1 MQALLWRDYLC
12 PWCYLGRDR
21 TALMASLGV
30 EATTLGY
37 ELHPEVPTDGRPV
50 RPDGRLAMVL
60 EHLGAECA
68 SVGLPFRAPSRIP
81 NTRRALETVEVV
93 RSEHPEVF
101 ATVDDAFYRA
111 QWVDGADL
119 GDPAVIDAVLVG
131 AGLDAAAV
139 GRAREQGVGA
149 AALAASMAEA
159 VERGVTG
166 TPAWWVDDRLLIPG
180 VQDRDTV
187 ERWVG
192 RLLTSG
198 NASPGGR

>member
-1 MQALLWRDYLC
+1 VNAVLWRDYLC

-21 TALMASLGV
+21 TALMTSLGV

-60 EHLGAECA
+60 EHIGAECA

>member
-1 MQALLWRDYLC
+1 
-12 PWCYLGRDR
+12 
-21 TALMASLGV
+21 
-30 EATTLGY
+30 
-37 ELHPEVPTDGRPV
+37 
-50 RPDGRLAMVL
+50 MVL
-60 EHLGAECA
+60 EHIGAECA